1 MGVRDGTGQTFESP
15 LGTSRRL
22 SDCSEDAPM
31 APSPEGP
38 LGESRAGLGF
48 RKLFGNG
55 RNRPG
60 KKEGPVASG
69 SCEPALH
76 APRRWGLSAEAVA
89 HLGDRLCQFWRR
101 FCGCFTTRTRDTSE
115 RAYDDLRAQ
124 LTMDT
129 ERNFAHMDRTLNGG
143 DGQAL
148 QHFMSNSPWSGPAVF
163 EQMQAEIKAPP
174 ALAQGSTLM
183 LDESAEEKAGMH
195 NVGASRQY
203 NGRLGKVDVCRVD
216 TCLTYANG
224 GLWRMV
230 DGELFLPEEWFG
242 AAFAQTR
249 QALGIPPDRAFE
261 TKIALGLKM
270 VKRVK
275 AKGVPFD
282 LLACDAL
289 YGRDSQF
296 RADLAA
302 ENVQYGAQVPAEPLV
317 YLSEPRVGIP
327 PKWGQRGRPR
337 TRLRVLSGQR
347 LQEVRALA
355 QHPQTVGQRV
365 QVRLTERGWLTAD
378 FAVRRVWTVAAGQR
392 PRIEWLVMR
401 RNSEGDC
408 SYTLLNAPTDTPQAC
423 LIASSCRRYFTER
436 TFEDA
441 KTEIGWDEFQ
451 AQKYR
456 AWEHHLALTAAALWF
471 VAQTK
476 MVWAQMYMRDPALA
490 HQLEV
495 EVLPALSTAN
505 VRGFLKAV
513 WPLPQLTPQEA
524 MDLVITHLIH
534 RARST
539 SSRLKSQ
546 VKPQDSS

>member
-1 MGVRDGTGQTFESP
+1 
-15 LGTSRRL
+15 
-22 SDCSEDAPM
+22 M
-31 APSPEGP
+31 APYPEWT
-38 LGESRAGLGF
+38 LEESRAGTGLWPWVGHW
-48 RKLFGNG
+48 REQPAQN
-55 RNRPG
+55 
-60 KKEGPVASG
+60 ETADAYEY
-69 SCEPALH
+69 CEPALH
-76 APRRWGLSAEAVA
+76 VPRRWGLSAEAVA
-89 HLGDRLCQFWRR
+89 HLGDHLLQFWLR
-101 FCGCFTTRTRDTSE
+101 FRSCFTTRTRDTSAH
-115 RAYDDLRAQ
+115 AYDYLRAQ

-129 ERNFAHMDRTLNGG
+129 ERNFANMDRTLNGG

-163 EQMQAEIKAPP
+163 EQIQAEIKATS
-174 ALAQGSTLM
+174 ALAHGSTLI
-183 LDESAEEKAGMH
+183 LDESADEKAGTH
-195 NVGASRQY
+195 NAGASRQY

-224 GLWRMV
+224 GLWAMV

-242 AAFAQTR
+242 AAFAQR
-249 QALGIPPDRAFE
+249 RKELGIPIERRFE
-261 TKIALGLKM
+261 TKLQLGLKM
-270 VKRVK
+270 LKRVK
-275 AKGVPFD
+275 AHGLPFD

-296 RADLAA
+296 RADVDA
-302 ENVQYGAQVPAEPLV
+302 EGVRYAAQVPGDTRV

-327 PKWGQRGRPR
+327 PKRGKRGRPR
-337 TRLRVLSGQR
+337 TRLQVLRGQGP
-347 LQEVRALA
+347 QEVRALA
-355 QHPQTVGQRV
+355 QHPQTTWQ
-365 QVRLTERGWLTAD
+365 QVEVRHTERGRLTAD
-378 FAVRRVWTVAAGQR
+378 FVVRRVWTVAAGQR
-392 PRIEWLVMR
+392 PRAEWLVIR
-401 RNSEGDC
+401 RNSDGDC
-408 SYTLLNAPTDTPQAC
+408 SYTLLNAPTDTPQAW
-423 LIASSCRRYFTER
+423 LIAGSCRRYFTER

-476 MVWAQMYMRDPALA
+476 LVWTQMYTRDPALA

-505 VRGFLKAV
+505 VRELLKAV
-513 WPLPQLTPQEA
+513 LPLPQLTPAEA
-524 MDLVITHLIH
+524 MDLVITHLIN

>member
-1 MGVRDGTGQTFESP
+1 MTLFHKLTLEDGRERVP
-15 LGTSRRL
+15 LPR
-22 SDCSEDAPM
+22 
-31 APSPEGP
+31 
-38 LGESRAGLGF
+38 
-48 RKLFGNG
+48 FGG
-55 RNRPG
+55 DDRERPADD
-60 KKEGPVASG
+60 VAAEAFDSLPG
-69 SCEPALH
+69 ALH
-76 APRRWGLSAEAVA
+76 DPRRWGLSVEAIGT
-89 HLGDRLCQFWRR
+89 LGERLYAFWHR
-101 FCGCFTTRTRDTSE
+101 FRGCFTTCTRDTSG
-115 RAYDDLRAQ
+115 RAYAYLRGQ
-124 LTMDT
+124 LTMDG
-129 ERNFAHMDRTLNGG
+129 ERNFANIARHMTGD

-148 QHFMSNSPWSGPAVF
+148 QHFMSTSPWSGPAVF
-163 EQMQAEIKAPP
+163 DQIQAEIMAPP
-174 ALAQGSTLM
+174 ALAYGSTLI
-183 LDESAEEKAGMH
+183 LDESADEKAGTH
-195 NVGASRQY
+195 NAGASRQY

-216 TCLTYANG
+216 TCLTYAND
-224 GLWRMV
+224 GLWAMV

-249 QALGIPPDRAFE
+249 HELGIPSDRTFE
-261 TKIALGLKM
+261 TKIQLGLKM

-302 ENVQYGAQVPAEPLV
+302 ENVQYAAQVPADTVV
-317 YLSEPRVGIP
+317 YLSEPRVGLP
-327 PKWGQRGRPR
+327 PKRGKRGRRR

-347 LQEVRALA
+347 PQEVRALA
-355 QHPQTVGQRV
+355 QHPQTVWEQV

-378 FAVRRVWTVAAGQR
+378 FAVRRVWTVATDQR
-392 PRIEWLVMR
+392 PRAEWLVIR
-401 RNSEGDC
+401 RNREGDC

-423 LIASSCRRYFTER
+423 LIAWSCRRYFTER

-441 KTEIGWDEFQ
+441 KTEIGWDAFQ

-476 MVWAQMYMRDPALA
+476 LVWAQMSPRAPALA

-505 VRGFLKAV
+505 VRELLKAV
-513 WPLPQLTPQEA
+513 LPVPQLTPAEA
-524 MDLVITHLIH
+524 IDLVITHLIH

-546 VKPQDSS
+546 VKPPDSS

>member
-1 MGVRDGTGQTFESP
+1 VWD
-15 LGTSRRL
+15 LH
-22 SDCSEDAPM
+22 D
-31 APSPEGP
+31 PS
-38 LGESRAGLGF
+38 
-48 RKLFGNG
+48 
-55 RNRPG
+55 
-60 KKEGPVASG
+60 
-69 SCEPALH
+69 
-76 APRRWGLSAEAVA
+76 RWGLSAEAISTV
-89 HLGDRLCQFWRR
+89 GERLYEFWLR
-101 FCGCFTTRTRDTSE
+101 FRDCFTTRTRDTSAN
-115 RAYDDLRAQ
+115 AYNYLRGQ
-124 LTMDT
+124 LTMDN
-129 ERNFAHMDRTLNGG
+129 ERNFANMARNMTGD

-148 QHFMSNSPWSGPAVF
+148 QHFMSNSPWAGQAVF
-163 EQMQAEIKAPP
+163 GQMQAEIKATA
-174 ALAQGSTLM
+174 ALVQGSTLM
-183 LDESAEEKAGMH
+183 LDERADEKAGTH
-195 NVGASRQY
+195 NAGASRQY
-203 NGRLGKVDVCRVD
+203 NGRMGKVDLCRVD

-224 GLWRMV
+224 GLWAMV

-242 AAFAQTR
+242 EAFAQTR
-249 QALGIPPDRAFE
+249 HELGIPPERTFE
-261 TKIALGLKM
+261 TKIALGVKM

-302 ENVQYGAQVPAEPLV
+302 DHVQYAAQVPADTLV
-317 YLSEPRVGIP
+317 YLSEPQVGMP
-327 PKWGQRGRPR
+327 PKRGTRGRPR
-337 TRLRVLSGQR
+337 TRLQVLSGER
-347 LQEVRALA
+347 LHEVRALA
-355 QHPQTVGQRV
+355 QHPQTVWQRV

-378 FAVRRVWTVAAGQR
+378 FAVQRVWTVAAGQR
-392 PRIEWLVMR
+392 PHAAWWVIR
-401 RNSEGDC
+401 RHSEGDC

-423 LIASSCRRYFTER
+423 LIAWSCRRYFTER

-441 KTEIGWDEFQ
+441 KTEIGWDECQ

-476 MVWAQMYMRDPALA
+476 LVWAQMYTRDPALA

-495 EVLPALSTAN
+495 AVLPALSTAN
-505 VRGFLKAV
+505 VRELLKAV
-513 WPLPQLTPQEA
+513 LPLPQLTPAEA

-546 VKPQDSS
+546 VKQQDSS

>member
-1 MGVRDGTGQTFESP
+1 MQLWDKLPLEQSP
-15 LGTSRRL
+15 
-22 SDCSEDAPM
+22 
-31 APSPEGP
+31 
-38 LGESRAGLGF
+38 AG
-48 RKLFGNG
+48 
-55 RNRPG
+55 
-60 KKEGPVASG
+60 
-69 SCEPALH
+69 
-76 APRRWGLSAEAVA
+76 APRRPWFWQPGEWPADNETDEAAESDVWDLHDPHRWGLSAEAVSTV
-89 HLGDRLCQFWRR
+89 GERLYEFWLR
-101 FCGCFTTRTRDTSE
+101 FRDCFKTRTRDTSAK
-115 RAYDDLRAQ
+115 AYNYLRGQ
-124 LTMDT
+124 LTMDN
-129 ERNFAHMDRTLNGG
+129 ERNFANMARNMTGD

-148 QHFMSNSPWSGPAVF
+148 QHFMSNSPWAGQAVF
-163 EQMQAEIKAPP
+163 GQIQAEIKATA
-174 ALAQGSTLM
+174 ALAQGSTLI
-183 LDESAEEKAGMH
+183 LDESADEKAGTH
-195 NVGASRQY
+195 NAGASRQY
-203 NGRLGKVDVCRVD
+203 NGRLGKVDICRVD

-224 GLWRMV
+224 GLWAMV

-242 AAFAQTR
+242 EAFAQTR
-249 QALGIPPDRAFE
+249 HELGIPPERAFE

-275 AKGVPFD
+275 AKSVPFD

-302 ENVQYGAQVPAEPLV
+302 ENVQYAAQVPADTLV
-317 YLSEPRVGIP
+317 YLSEPRVGLP
-327 PKWGQRGRPR
+327 PKRGKRGRPR

-347 LQEVRALA
+347 PHEVRALA
-355 QHPQTVGQRV
+355 QHPQTAWQRV

-378 FAVRRVWTVAAGQR
+378 FAVRRIWTVAAGQR
-392 PRIEWLVMR
+392 PRAEWLVIR
-401 RNSEGDC
+401 RNSDGDC

-423 LIASSCRRYFTER
+423 LIAWSCRRYFTER

-476 MVWAQMYMRDPALA
+476 LVWAQMYARDPALA

-505 VRGFLKAV
+505 VRELLKAV
-513 WPLPQLTPQEA
+513 LPLPQLTVEEA